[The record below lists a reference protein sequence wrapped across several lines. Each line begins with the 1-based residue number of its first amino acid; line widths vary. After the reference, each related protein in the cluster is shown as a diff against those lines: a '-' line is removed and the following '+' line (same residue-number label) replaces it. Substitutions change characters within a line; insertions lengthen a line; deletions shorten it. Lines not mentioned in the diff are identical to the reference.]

1 MKNMN
6 ESYNRLIY
14 VFKTYAA
21 VLSSKS
27 IINSCG
33 NTGSLRDDLIGQQ

>member
-14 VFKTYAA
+14 VFKAYAA
-21 VLSSKS
+21 VCRYNRSTSIKS
-27 IINSCG
+27 
-33 NTGSLRDDLIGQQ
+33 LDLF